1 METAIRASGIK
12 ANVMELVSKSGKMAT
27 NMKGGFKM
35 IKYTCME
42 SSHPMTRKRR
52 MKVVGIMASVA
63 MDGAFRYLE
72 MGLSAKEF
80 G

>member
-1 METAIRASGIK
+1 
-12 ANVMELVSKSGKMAT
+12 
-27 NMKGGFKM
+27 MKGGFKM